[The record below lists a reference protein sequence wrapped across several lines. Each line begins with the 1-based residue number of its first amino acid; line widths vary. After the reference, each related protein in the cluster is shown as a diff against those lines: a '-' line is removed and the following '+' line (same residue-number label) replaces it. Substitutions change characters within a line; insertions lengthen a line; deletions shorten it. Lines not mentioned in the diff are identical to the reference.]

1 MPAGEA
7 KAILLLRTDL
17 EKASFHFSAAMK
29 AGGST
34 GKVIGGPI
42 MGKG

>member
-1 MPAGEA
+1 VPAGEA
-7 KAILLLRTDL
+7 KAVLLLRTDL

-29 AGGST
+29 AGVST
-34 GKVIGGPI
+34 KKAIGGPM